1 MNKKLSRLIEDEEIT
16 MAKIEELQKHLR
28 DVRAARKQE
37 EDQEIV
43 RCVRAR
49 KLGSRALLELLEGIQ
64 DGRIVVEPLPEPE
77 SDEMTDDGDQREAK
91 DKKSNKKGAGD
102 APESEEN
109 HE

>member
-16 MAKIEELQKHLR
+16 MAKIDELQKHLK
-28 DVRAARKQE
+28 DVRTARKQE
-37 EDQEIV
+37 EDQEII
-43 RCVRAR
+43 RSVRAR

-64 DGRIVVEPLPEPE
+64 DGRIVIEPPSDPE
-77 SDEMTDDGDQREAK
+77 SNGTAIEEGQ
-91 DKKSNKKGAGD
+91 DKKTNKKGAVD